1 MILVKPCK
9 SIIKACEE
17 QKIFVVMY
25 ILWYSVRNKEW
36 IGWFLLNF
44 FQQFPVKV
52 LTVALLIIL
61 IVYFIRKFIKLF
73 FDKTSFLDE
82 NEKRRRCIFLIR

>member
-1 MILVKPCK
+1 MVFT
-9 SIIKACEE
+9 E
-17 QKIFVVMY
+17 
-25 ILWYSVRNKEW
+25 
-36 IGWFLLNF
+36 F

-82 NEKRRRCIFLIR
+82 NEKRR

>member
-1 MILVKPCK
+1 MVFT
-9 SIIKACEE
+9 E
-17 QKIFVVMY
+17 
-25 ILWYSVRNKEW
+25 
-36 IGWFLLNF
+36 F

-82 NEKRRRCIFLIR
+82 KREETLMHFSNQVTRVVGLAFSLFMCLAISLTSERFSLVQ